1 MNVLFLTSHLPFP
14 PLSGGRLREY
24 ELLRRLGTRHH
35 IEICAVSRTLGY
47 DQANLE
53 SVRAFAKVYLF
64 GSPTLSGGDT
74 GSDAS
79 FLVRNNASPEATA
92 FVSSRLVR
100 GDIDLVHCEGFYM
113 RPLVGEARVPIFL
126 MEQNIEYRVWPD
138 QSERVHAEE
147 REAWRS
153 STRCGVV
160 TEEDGAILQKEIDPL
175 RVLLSFN
182 GSDHTT
188 EFDQATHCVP
198 SQIPQEPIVLTV
210 GNFAYAPSYE
220 AGQMMCTSI
229 GPEVL
234 NLFDEAT
241 VLLVGNA
248 AERLAPFASH
258 SRIALHDRVR
268 SLEPYYAAAT
278 VVACPLNSGGGIK
291 VKILEALFRGCA
303 IVTSDIGRQ
312 GLRDAPLVVADTP
325 RAFVSE
331 LARLISDRSARE
343 ELRERASRFAVTLPT
358 WDAAAQRLEECWKEV
373 NRVGAD
379 PTMTPAWRDI

>member
-24 ELLRRLGTRHH
+24 ELLRRLGTRHR
-35 IEICAVSRTLGY
+35 IEICAVSRTLEY

-53 SVRAFAKVYLF
+53 PVRAFAKVHLF
-64 GSPTLSGGDT
+64 GSPAVNGGGT

-79 FLVRNNASPEATA
+79 ILVRNNASPDAIA
-92 FVSSRLVR
+92 FVASRLAQ

-113 RPLVGEARVPIFL
+113 RPLVGEARIPTFL
-126 MEQNIEYRVWPD
+126 MEQNIEYRVWLD
-138 QSERVHAEE
+138 QSELVHAEE

-160 TEEDGAILQKEIDPL
+160 TEEDGAILQKETDPR
-175 RVLLSFN
+175 RVLVSFN

-188 EFDQATHCVP
+188 ELEQVSDCV
-198 SQIPQEPIVLTV
+198 SRQLPQGPIVLTV
-210 GNFAYAPSYE
+210 GNFAYAPSYQ
-220 AGQMMCTSI
+220 AGLMMCTII
-229 GPEVL
+229 GPAVL
-234 NLFDEAT
+234 DLFDNAT

-248 AERLAPFASH
+248 AGRLAPFAAH
-258 SRIALHDRVR
+258 PRIVLHERVR

-303 IVTSDIGRQ
+303 IVTSDVGRQ
-312 GLRDAPLVVADTP
+312 GLRDAPLVIADTP
-325 RAFVSE
+325 RVFVTE
-331 LARLISDRSARE
+331 LARLISDPRARK
-343 ELRERASRFAVTLPT
+343 ELRERVSTFAVTLPT
-358 WDAAAQRLEECWKEV
+358 WDAAAQRLDECWQEV

-379 PTMTPAWRDI
+379 AIMTAPSGDI